1 MSVSVNGSVCLF
13 PVIWINLSYLYS
25 YNLAQFLAA
34 TPQYLA
40 RGVWGIPSSR
50 FLVCE
55 VQGFY
60 FLQFVCINDN
70 VYRTIQAKIMV
81 ENRQKYAMIR
91 HNSNRQRF
99 ALNWWCLTPPRKYME
114 RDGLRLQPLQKK
126 RTTWKTVYKCNFL
139 NVSEIYLLWLLLC
152 CINPR

>member
-25 YNLAQFLAA
+25 YNLDQFLAA
-34 TPQYLA
+34 TPQYLV
-40 RGVWGIPSSR
+40 RGVWGIPLSR

-81 ENRQKYAMIR
+81 ENGQKYAMIR

-99 ALNWWCLTPPRKYME
+99 AWNWWCLTPPRKYMGC
-114 RDGLRLQPLQKK
+114 DDLQLQTSLKQSITSLYSK
-126 RTTWKTVYKCNFL
+126 NDFKSNLL
-139 NVSEIYLLWLLLC
+139 NVIEIYLL
-152 CINPR
+152 